1 METFLIKALQLVL
14 SISLLVILHEGG
26 HFFFAKLFGI
36 RVHRF
41 CLFFDFWKGGKRLA
55 LPLGTWGGTKFA
67 IGWLPFGGY
76 VEIAGMVDESTDAD
90 AVKREEA
97 EVPANQLFKNKPAW
111 QRLLVM
117 VGGVLVN
124 FLVALFIYAMV
135 LLAWGEQRTPVTA
148 VQHGY
153 SFNTVAKQWAFATVT

>member
-67 IGWLPFGGY
+67 IGWLPS
-76 VEIAGMVDESTDAD
+76 VVTWKS
-90 AVKREEA
+90 
-97 EVPANQLFKNKPAW
+97 PAW
-111 QRLLVM
+111 STKAPMPMR
-117 VGGVLVN
+117 
-124 FLVALFIYAMV
+124 
-135 LLAWGEQRTPVTA
+135 
-148 VQHGY
+148 
-153 SFNTVAKQWAFATVT
+153 

>member
-41 CLFFDFWKGGKRLA
+41 CLFFDFWKGDKRMA
-55 LPLGTWGGTKFA
+55 LPLGTWGGTQFA

-76 VEIAGMVDESTDAD
+76 VDIAGMVDESTDAGRPTLQKQ
-90 AVKREEA
+90 A
-97 EVPANQLFKNKPAW
+97 
-111 QRLLVM
+111 
-117 VGGVLVN
+117 G
-124 FLVALFIYAMV
+124 
-135 LLAWGEQRTPVTA
+135 LA
-148 VQHGY
+148 
-153 SFNTVAKQWAFATVT
+153 AFARHGGRCAGQFLGGALYLCHDPLDVGRTAHAGDGRAARLFLQLHGECIVFPRR

>member
-97 EVPANQLFKNKPAW
+97 EVPANQLFKNKPAC
-111 QRLLVM
+111 
-117 VGGVLVN
+117 
-124 FLVALFIYAMV
+124 F
-135 LLAWGEQRTPVTA
+135 
-148 VQHGY
+148 
-153 SFNTVAKQWAFATVT
+153 

>member
-1 METFLIKALQLVL
+1 M
-14 SISLLVILHEGG
+14 
-26 HFFFAKLFGI
+26 
-36 RVHRF
+36 
-41 CLFFDFWKGGKRLA
+41 A

-97 EVPANQLFKNKPAW
+97 EVPADQLFKNKPAW

-117 VGGVLVN
+117 VGRCVGQ
-124 FLVALFIYAMV
+124 FLGGALYLCHDPLDVGANS
-135 LLAWGEQRTPVTA
+135 ARR
-148 VQHGY
+148 
-153 SFNTVAKQWAFATVT
+153 